1 MKGRAGMTEADLDT
15 GLRSLLETAR
25 AHAASDLHM
34 TTGHPPILRIAGNLR
49 TLDTAPMS
57 RDQVIAARDRLL
69 ALDPEGAEAPPA
81 HDMDFARTLASGER
95 LRINVFETLQGPAM
109 AIRRIVATPPSLEN
123 LPAPASVA
131 ELAGRRSGLILVTGA
146 TGSGKSTTL
155 AALIDRINAT
165 RAAHILTIEDP
176 VEYVHP
182 NKKCLINQREVGQH
196 TESFNTGLRAALRED
211 PDIILVGEM
220 RDLETISL
228 ALTAAETGQLVLA
241 TLHAPTA
248 AQAVDRVVDV
258 FPGNEK
264 EMVRTMLSTSLV
276 GVVSQILL
284 PGTAGGRVAAMEVM
298 TGTSAVRNQIREGK
312 VAQLSQTIELGRRVG
327 MQTMLQSIQDLESEG
342 YITAETRT
350 AWAEALGE
358 GGADEA
364 EKGAQRRDAAG
375 RGRGSSRGL

>member
-1 MKGRAGMTEADLDT
+1 MTEAGLDT
-15 GLRSLLETAR
+15 VLRSLLETAR

-34 TTGHPPILRIAGNLR
+34 TTGHPPILRITGNLR
-49 TLDTAPMS
+49 TLDTAPLT

-69 ALDPEGAEAPPA
+69 ALDPEGASVTPT
-81 HDMDFARTLASGER
+81 HDMDFARTLDSGER

-109 AIRRIVATPPSLEN
+109 ALRRIVATPPVLEA
-123 LPAPASVA
+123 LPVPASVA

-155 AALIDRINAT
+155 AALIDRINTT

-196 TESFNTGLRAALRED
+196 TESFNSGLRAALRED

-284 PGTAGGRVAAMEVM
+284 PGASGGRVAAMEVM
-298 TGTSAVRNQIREGK
+298 MGTAAVRNQIREGK
-312 VAQLSQTIELGRRVG
+312 IAQLSQTIELGRRVG
-327 MQTMLQSIQDLESEG
+327 MQTMLQSIQDLETEG
-342 YITAETRT
+342 HITAETRA
-350 AWAEALGE
+350 AWAAAQGE
-358 GGADEA
+358 ESAGEA
-364 EKGAQRRDAAG
+364 ETASQRSPATG
-375 RGRGSSRGL
+375 RGRGSSRGF